1 MIERR
6 IHTRLVEM
14 IGRYPA
20 VVLLGPRQVGKT
32 TLALNVAA
40 TRPSLY
46 LDLESPGDQAK
57 LTDPELYLAEHEDKL
72 VILDEVHRRPNLF
85 QPLRGLIDKGRR
97 GGRGTGRFLLLGS
110 ASIELLNQSGETLA
124 GRISYAE
131 LAPFDILE
139 LGRDRIDHLWIRGGF
154 PVSVLAEDDAIS
166 VAWRRNF
173 IRTYLERDIPQFGVR
188 IPAEALR
195 RFWTMLAH
203 NQGGVLNAAQLARG
217 IGVTG
222 STVAHYLDLLVDLL
236 LVRRLE
242 PWHRNVGKRLVKS
255 PKIYIRDSGLVHAL
269 LGLATKEELLG
280 HPIVGDSWEGYVI
293 ETLLGVAP
301 PGTEASFYRTLAGA
315 EMDLVLVFPGGRVWT
330 IEVKR
335 GVAPKLERGFHH
347 AIADL
352 TPDRSFVV
360 YNGLE
365 RFPLSDHTEAIGL
378 VDLARALQAVSPS

>member
-1 MIERR
+1 
-6 IHTRLVEM
+6 
-14 IGRYPA
+14 
-20 VVLLGPRQVGKT
+20 
-32 TLALNVAA
+32 
-40 TRPSLY
+40 LY

-72 VILDEVHRRPNLF
+72 VIMDEVHRRPNLF

-110 ASIELLNQSGETLA
+110 ASIDLLKQSGETLA

-131 LAPFDILE
+131 LAPFDVVE
-139 LGRDRIDHLWIRGGF
+139 LGSESIDHLWIRGGF
-154 PVSVLAEDDAIS
+154 PGSVLAEDDTIS
-166 VAWRRNF
+166 IRWRRDF

-188 IPAEALR
+188 IPAETLR

-203 NQGGVLNAAQLARG
+203 NQGGLLNAAQMARG

-236 LVRRLE
+236 LVRRLQ

-255 PKIYIRDSGLVHAL
+255 PKVYIRDSGLVHAL
-269 LGLATKEELLG
+269 LGLATKEDLLS

-315 EMDLVLVFPGGRVWT
+315 EMDLVLALPGGRVWT

-335 GVAPKLERGFHH
+335 SVAPKLERGFHH

-352 TPDRSFVV
+352 SPAKSFVV
-360 YNGLE
+360 YNGQE
-365 RFPLSDHTEAIGL
+365 RFPLSGQTEAIGL
-378 VDLARALQAVSPS
+378 LDLARALEAVSG